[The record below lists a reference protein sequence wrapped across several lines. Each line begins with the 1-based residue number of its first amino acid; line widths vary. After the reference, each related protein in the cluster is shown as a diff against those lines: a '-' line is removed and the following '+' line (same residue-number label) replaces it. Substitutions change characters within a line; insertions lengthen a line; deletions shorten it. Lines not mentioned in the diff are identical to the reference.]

1 LEALAVIWAP
11 VRVLARVAEERR
23 VLLGFIVT
31 ALAAVVGLI
40 SAGLQVLFGGFTQA
54 QFQSWGQEP
63 PPGFNDLLP
72 AIGVLTV
79 ILAVVSPFITWLL
92 VSGLMQLVTRF
103 FSGTGPFSGM
113 LAVVGVAQVPYV
125 IVGVIG
131 IPITGL
137 RIALGPES
145 SATTV
150 MNLLG
155 FLLSLAA
162 LLWFAALVVVG
173 AAFARR
179 IGYGEST
186 GSCAISCV
194 GCVGIIILVVIV
206 IIAVIVAVAGTL
218 NSAGAT

>member
-1 LEALAVIWAP
+1 MPASRSRWRRSLGSVGGNLGA
-11 VRVLARVAEERR
+11 RKGVLTHVADERR
-23 VLLGFIVT
+23 VLPGFIIT
-31 ALAAVVGLI
+31 ALSAVLGL
-40 SAGLQVLFGGFTQA
+40 
-54 QFQSWGQEP
+54 
-63 PPGFNDLLP
+63 
-72 AIGVLTV
+72 IGVLTA

-103 FSGTGPFSGM
+103 FGGDGPFSGI
-113 LAVVGVAQVPYV
+113 LVFVGVAQVPSV
-125 IVGVIG
+125 IVGVSG
-131 IPITGL
+131 IAIASL

-145 SATTV
+145 PATTIV
-150 MNLLG
+150 GLLG
-155 FLLSLAA
+155 SLLGLAA

-194 GCVGIIILVVIV
+194 GCMGLIVLRSVV

-218 NSAGAT
+218 NSARTT